1 MWNDCNC
8 CCDGKT
14 VRELKKKV
22 DKAVYSI
29 GLNGDILYPTDGTGN
44 LNLGDIGGS
53 YDARDI
59 LMPDGSDVAE
69 NIEDLQS
76 GKVDAVAPVNVDNGI
91 NLNVTKNGD
100 TTQAKI
106 AKGSDSVTISE
117 GTIQLADAVKQ
128 TIENASATATEADAK
143 ADDAQADATDA
154 LTKAN
159 NAVKSA
165 SSGIYG
171 GDANKL
177 ALTLET
183 NQGTKVNVP
192 LIADSS
198 DIDMSEHTAG
208 YWILKLKDAV
218 KNKLNAAYKAF
229 STSVVDKALEA
240 TVETNDGSTATI
252 PLFEIGDGL
261 EWVEKTLKATGGTA
275 DEITITSGDNLE
287 PLFTS
292 DLHAGDI
299 VFIAIENSRSAI
311 RVPSTLS
318 ITSGDY
324 ATSISSWSTSITTFI
339 ADNNFKLS
347 LIAKVESISTTN
359 CYMQIISATGSN
371 YSKTGTGKV
380 SISKDGETAITD
392 AISATIPDQGIAVG
406 NDQITVS
413 TTNYIAS
420 IQYRPLVMISYKGIN
435 QLIPVNS
442 TMYNLTGNCTCFR
455 FKQNV
460 PSS

>member
-59 LMPDGSDVAE
+59 LLPDGSDVAE
-69 NIEDLQS
+69 NIEDLQT
-76 GKVDAVAPVNVDNGI
+76 GKVDAVSPVNIDNGI

-100 TTQAKI
+100 TTQTKI

-117 GTIQLADAVKQ
+117 GTIQIADAVKQ

-192 LIADSS
+192 LIADSA

-218 KNKLNAAYKAF
+218 KNKLDAAYKAI

-261 EWVEKTLKATGGTA
+261 EWVEKTLKATGSSSPGAVSSFEFKTLSELLTTNGVYA
-275 DEITITSGDNLE
+275 ITVNSNINGLFTYIPIKPSAINIESTSYGYKLNITSSESEHVCLYANMIATKTDDN
-287 PLFTS
+287 TS
-292 DLHAGDI
+292 LVGYC
-299 VFIAIENSRSAI
+299 SAN
-311 RVPSTLS
+311 T
-318 ITSGDY
+318 
-324 ATSISSWSTSITTFI
+324 
-339 ADNNFKLS
+339 
-347 LIAKVESISTTN
+347 
-359 CYMQIISATGSN
+359 SATA
-371 YSKTGTGKV
+371 TVPLTV
-380 SISKDGETAITD
+380 DGETSDVTITY
-392 AISATIPDQGIAVG
+392 THE
-406 NDQITVS
+406 
-413 TTNYIAS
+413 
-420 IQYRPLVMISYKGIN
+420 
-435 QLIPVNS
+435 
-442 TMYNLTGNCTCFR
+442 LTGVIVFTSLTSGTVYYSAKTTVYYEGLIGTSYRNSQRYAPFNYSYGSIM
-455 FKQNV
+455 KL
-460 PSS
+460 S